1 MTNKFDKPKVK
12 LKMDEQIL
20 QEKFNDYRFSDYKEL
35 FIDLIQKLVTVSIN
49 TVDIMNKMEI
59 ESTNQNESF

>member
-1 MTNKFDKPKVK
+1 
-12 LKMDEQIL
+12 MDEQIL

-35 FIDLIQKLVTVSIN
+35 FIDLIQKLVTVSIS

>member
-20 QEKFNDYRFSDYKEL
+20 QEKFNDYRFSDYKAL
-35 FIDLIQKLVTVSIN
+35 FIDLIQKLVTVSIS